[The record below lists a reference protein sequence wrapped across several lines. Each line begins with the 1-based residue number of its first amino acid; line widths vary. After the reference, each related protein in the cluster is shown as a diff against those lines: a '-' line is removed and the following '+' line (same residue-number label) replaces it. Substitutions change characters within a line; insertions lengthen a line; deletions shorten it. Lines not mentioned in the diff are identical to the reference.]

1 MSARALTTVA
11 LKGTG
16 TKMPLLGLGTW
27 LSKPGEVYEAT
38 KVAIDAGY
46 RHVDEA
52 WIYSNEEE
60 VGRALEEKI
69 KEGVVKRED
78 MFITSKLWNNFHR
91 PDLVKKG
98 ALESLAALKCD
109 YLDLFLIHFP
119 VSFRPDVTE
128 ATSPEEVRAPL
139 SISLQAHSH
148 SRPASTPSPP
158 LPPPPNKK
166 HPQLL
171 PTL

>member
-1 MSARALTTVA
+1 MSAKVPTSVA

-38 KVAIDAGY
+38 KVAIEAGY

-60 VGRALEEKI
+60 VGKALEEKI
-69 KEGVVKRED
+69 KEGAVKRED

-91 PDLVKKG
+91 PELVKKG
-98 ALESLAALKCD
+98 VLESLTALKTD

-119 VSFRPDVTE
+119 VSFKPNVTE
-128 ATSPEEVRAPL
+128 ATSPDEV
-139 SISLQAHSH
+139 SF
-148 SRPASTPSPP
+148 
-158 LPPPPNKK
+158 
-166 HPQLL
+166 
-171 PTL
+171 